1 MAEEKRSSGVEELI
15 RRLRDEGVA
24 EGQGKAQEL
33 LDEAKRRA
41 SEMLDQAR
49 EDAEKVRQEAQREAK
64 RTQTAG
70 EEAVRLAVRDAILT
84 LKSEITEQFAGR
96 VRQLVAENL
105 SDEGFLRQLILEVV
119 RRATPDEGAGPR
131 QVLLPS
137 EVVGV
142 EELRRKPEEVKEGT
156 LSHFVLTLAGDMLR
170 QGVTFGSSLE
180 GAPGVRVQLL
190 KQDVQIDLT
199 DQAITELLLKHL
211 LPRFRA
217 LMEGIVQ

>member
-1 MAEEKRSSGVEELI
+1 MADEKRSSGVEELI

-33 LDEAKRRA
+33 LEEAKRRA
-41 SEMLDQAR
+41 SEMLDLAR
-49 EDAEKVRQEAQREAK
+49 QEAENVRQEAQREAK

-105 SDEGFLRQLILEVV
+105 SDEGFLRQVILEVV
-119 RRATPDEGAGPR
+119 RRATPDEATGPCEI
-131 QVLLPS
+131 LLPS

-170 QGVTFGSSLE
+170 QGVTFGSSLNS
-180 GAPGVRVQLL
+180 APGVRVQLA